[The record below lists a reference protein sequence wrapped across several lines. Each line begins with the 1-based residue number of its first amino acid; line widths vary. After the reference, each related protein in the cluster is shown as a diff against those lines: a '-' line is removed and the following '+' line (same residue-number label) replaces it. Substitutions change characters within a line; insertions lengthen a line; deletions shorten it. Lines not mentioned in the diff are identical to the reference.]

1 MKTKLLK
8 KVRRRFAIYKLPVE
22 VENSYAFI
30 KNKFPEFGLKN
41 YTGLQP
47 EDLYSKYIDACR
59 WHLYDEVY
67 LAIDK
72 KWPFE
77 SMVDYNENYISG
89 YSFEKS
95 EHAALVFLEN
105 RIRAVYKERFPNSRH
120 QKRIDNLGN
129 VAQVWP

>member
-22 VENSYAFI
+22 AGNSYAFI
-30 KNKFPEFGLKN
+30 KNKFPEFGVKN
-41 YTGLQP
+41 HTSLEP
-47 EDLYSKYIDACR
+47 ENLYSRYVDTCR
-59 WHLYDEVY
+59 GYLYDEVY

-72 KWPFE
+72 E
-77 SMVDYNENYISG
+77 STFDGKFDYNERYISG
-89 YSFEKS
+89 YSFEKCRQ
-95 EHAALVFLEN
+95 AALAFLES